1 MEESSLGR
9 EIAETNEDEEDS
21 SEAELLKFAGRIQ
34 TLISELL
41 LLSSRI
47 PPQFRDPRFDPVLFD
62 LRYFDSPHNFEKRIE
77 GNGELEELEDQLR
90 ESCSDFMKRF
100 FLLANG
106 IVLYYKELVRYV
118 NDLHARNSLEGAL
131 QSEKGKQ
138 LLTESLAL
146 FGCLLLL
153 LEHHMS
159 GYLREKLLV
168 AHIRSDHC
176 FDNPNLE
183 PLCLLCRVHR
193 PTASSTVYQVQSSH
207 LNSSM
212 VTVQR
217 PEEILLRFPFPEP
230 VVESVISHLRN
241 CDIYNHTP
249 HYPDLEHRSVAL
261 AKQAGYVYVL
271 LFYIPE
277 YLHDAILM
285 QEIVAMFF
293 QDLWIVPIFMDFK
306 VDLSFS
312 WDMYKG
318 AKASLSCCLL
328 PAHVNH
334 LCQLHSSK
342 IKDLMSVLCST
353 LSEDSL
359 TRDYVLNNSVELL
372 SLISNCNFSL
382 RWLLLHRTSLYK
394 KGRDIVISAV
404 AAHQIDE
411 ATLILF
417 LLKTSQLEFVVKQ
430 LYMELLEEKDAI
442 WLESRQHANDCMQ
455 DIFKYLGSWV
465 ISQRVREETLE
476 DIFKNFSLEIG
487 SLDHTNV
494 DHARGKLLLVISTL
508 TEIKQFHE
516 IEEVL
521 PMKQLV
527 SATLQYLH
535 DMLQALNLNK
545 DALLAFS
552 VLESQGSVNPLVA
565 WLNYDMDARVSGV
578 ETAAFSKY
586 CSVIFSIPI
595 TDATYSWGFV
605 GDFIGKL
612 FKIIEQDSTIVF
624 NLRPLFLKFR
634 SALEAPLLR
643 LSQNQSPDLPFVSSY
658 YSSQYRA
665 LIYAILEVI
674 PATLFRMLTDDVAEA
689 LQSSQLQKAIQKD
702 KLQDIMMPAEQFH
715 LMKAFSQMSV
725 FSRALTVFSG
735 THFGLSEMDIEGWIK
750 EKMRKELYQRFEYML
765 KPLFLFPQTGLQQLE
780 MNLKKTATHILSQ
793 MHLMEFFQ
801 DLMHIQGAHIWEE
814 EFTSFLKNCL
824 LKECDDFVSRRKED
838 LMFMGHL
845 LHQVLKLTDPSKSM
859 FIEPMSGWFD
869 AEGCELLGLRF
880 FDLLESCFHYPGEL
894 KECSEEFKIP
904 GLFMG
909 WVRAYARLDLSGP
922 ISECLAFFR
931 FDVRC
936 QPLGTRAL
944 MQLQMLD
951 EALGPAT
958 SLPLLDWSSY
968 KHMLK
973 AGLVSSAFDG
983 MVASAIS
990 EREKMLQHPQE
1001 KRNENFEALFIEL
1014 SKQGMLC
1021 GSFSSL
1027 QTPYISEEPPSF
1039 LSRCMC
1045 AVSIS
1050 QLMYHLVACLWKQL
1064 FTWVLTATFWLK
1076 YFCKHMLPEDIEH
1089 SCLPSFLFT
1098 LLQCCSSFTAVV
1110 AAFL

>member
-106 IVLYYKELVRYV
+106 IVFYHKELLRYV

-153 LEHHMS
+153 LEHHMR

-193 PTASSTVYQVQSSH
+193 PTASTAFYQVQSSH

-212 VTVQR
+212 VTVQW

-241 CDIYNHTP
+241 CDIYDHTP

-277 YLHDAILM
+277 YLHDAVLM

-359 TRDYVLNNSVELL
+359 TRDYVLNNSMELL
-372 SLISNCNFSL
+372 SLIRNCNFSL

-476 DIFKNFSLEIG
+476 DIFKNFSLEVG

-494 DHARGKLLLVISTL
+494 DHARGKLHLVISTL

-516 IEEVL
+516 IEEAL

-527 SATLQYLH
+527 SATLQYLQ

-552 VLESQGSVNPLVA
+552 V
-565 WLNYDMDARVSGV
+565 
-578 ETAAFSKY
+578 
-586 CSVIFSIPI
+586 I

-605 GDFIGKL
+605 GDFVGKL

-634 SALEAPLLR
+634 SVLDAPLLR

-674 PATLFRMLTDDVAEA
+674 PATLFRMLTDDVAQA

-702 KLQDIMMPAEQFH
+702 KLQEIIMPAEQFH

-725 FSRALTVFSG
+725 FSRALAVFSG

-750 EKMRKELYQRFEYML
+750 EKTRKELYPRFEYML

-814 EFTSFLKNCL
+814 EFTSFLKHCL

-838 LMFMGHL
+838 LMFMGIQPLINNFSFATTFLGHL
-845 LHQVLKLTDPSKSM
+845 LHQVLKLTNPSKSM
-859 FIEPMSGWFD
+859 FIGPMSGWFD

-880 FDLLESCFHYPGEL
+880 FDLLESC
-894 KECSEEFKIP
+894 
-904 GLFMG
+904 
-909 WVRAYARLDLSGP
+909 
-922 ISECLAFFR
+922 
-931 FDVRC
+931 
-936 QPLGTRAL
+936 
-944 MQLQMLD
+944 
-951 EALGPAT
+951 
-958 SLPLLDWSSY
+958 
-968 KHMLK
+968 
-973 AGLVSSAFDG
+973 
-983 MVASAIS
+983 
-990 EREKMLQHPQE
+990 
-1001 KRNENFEALFIEL
+1001 
-1014 SKQGMLC
+1014 
-1021 GSFSSL
+1021 
-1027 QTPYISEEPPSF
+1027 
-1039 LSRCMC
+1039 
-1045 AVSIS
+1045 
-1050 QLMYHLVACLWKQL
+1050 LWR
-1064 FTWVLTATFWLK
+1064 VD
-1076 YFCKHMLPEDIEH
+1076 C
-1089 SCLPSFLFT
+1089 
-1098 LLQCCSSFTAVV
+1098 
-1110 AAFL
+1110 